1 MALAQS
7 FTTLSLA
14 NPIQASSIL
23 GSSSSSSS
31 SPSPSLSVRSSAFVV
46 SGSISSRAQFAG
58 SFALPWSVQSN
69 GSVLSE
75 SSRNG
80 AFLTVRAEAGE
91 QKKVLIVNT
100 NSGGHAVIGFWTAKD
115 LVAAGHSVTVMTVGE
130 ESSDKMKK
138 QPFSRFGVIFCP
150 LPYLQLP
157 GPWFN
162 HILQLH
168 CLLFCFVFFLSLYR
182 LFILS
187 IYRY

>member
-1 MALAQS
+1 MAVAQS

-14 NPIQASSIL
+14 SPNQASSIV
-23 GSSSSSSS
+23 GSSSS
-31 SPSPSLSVRSSAFVV
+31 SPSPSLSVRSSEFLA
-46 SGSISSRAQFAG
+46 SASITSRAQFRG
-58 SFALPWSVQSN
+58 SFALPWSVQRN
-69 GSVLSE
+69 GSVRSE

-80 AFLTVRAEAGE
+80 ALLTVRAEAGE

-138 QPFSRFGVIFCP
+138 QPFSRFSVIFCP
-150 LPYLQLP
+150 PLSYLQLH

-162 HILQLH
+162 PILQLH
-168 CLLFCFVFFLSLYR
+168 WLLFSFLFFSFSFSSTLL
-182 LFILS
+182 IAP
-187 IYRY
+187 

>member
-23 GSSSSSSS
+23 GSSSSSSA
-31 SPSPSLSVRSSAFVV
+31 SPSLSVRSSAFVV

-115 LVAAGHSVTVMTVGE
+115 LVAAGHSVTILTVGE

-150 LPYLQLP
+150 LSYLQLH

-168 CLLFCFVFFLSLYR
+168 CLLVSFLFFLSLYR